1 MPDREITVGELVALL
16 ATDTLPATLPDTD
29 GAKSTFNVTDCPGL
43 RDTPVDT
50 PLALKPAP
58 EILTFET
65 DTLELPELV
74 SVTGKVLAAPGFTF
88 PKFKLVGAALSRY
101 VAGLTVSVAALL
113 VAVPAELLTTTENC
127 APLSAE
133 VAAGVV

>member
-16 ATDTLPATLPDTD
+16 ATDTLPATLPDAD

-43 RDTPVDT
+43 RDIPVEA

-65 DTLELPELV
+65 DTFELPELV
-74 SVTGKVLAAPGFTF
+74 SVTGKVLAAPALTF

-113 VAVPAELLTTTENC
+113 VAVPAELLTTTVNS